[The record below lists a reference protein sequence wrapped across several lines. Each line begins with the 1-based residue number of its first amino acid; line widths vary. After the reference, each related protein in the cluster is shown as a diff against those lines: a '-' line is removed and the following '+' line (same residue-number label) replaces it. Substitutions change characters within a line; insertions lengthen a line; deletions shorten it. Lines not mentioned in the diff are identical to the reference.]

1 MRILDFRFWIDST
14 DKSGGLYHHE
24 ILGQADPDRG
34 QKQRGEYW
42 EKVNNL
48 EPENGVYI
56 LLLSRQNSVHPD
68 IISVIWVKN
77 QSP

>member
-1 MRILDFRFWIDST
+1 
-14 DKSGGLYHHE
+14 LYHQE

-34 QKQRGEYW
+34 QKLRGKYW
-42 EKVNNL
+42 EKVKNL

-56 LLLSRQNSVHPD
+56 LLLSHQNSVHPD